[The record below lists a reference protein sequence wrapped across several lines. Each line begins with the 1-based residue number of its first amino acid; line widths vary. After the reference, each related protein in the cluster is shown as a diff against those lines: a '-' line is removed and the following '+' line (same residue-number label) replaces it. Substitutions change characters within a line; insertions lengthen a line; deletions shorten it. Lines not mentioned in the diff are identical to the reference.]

1 MRIKQLNSP
10 PPYKNFTYL
19 VACEDSDKGAIID
32 PSMDYKTII
41 NEVEKENININYIIN
56 THDHPDHTVDNEELK
71 EELGAKIVQHTAS
84 KRGDLKIGDEEELRL
99 GETKLKFFHTPGHT
113 DHDICIF
120 VENNLFTG
128 DTLFVGKVGGTS
140 DEKSAKRQFDSL
152 KKLMQLPDEVVVWP
166 GHNNGAKS
174 KSTIGEEKTN
184 NPFCLRLNNFNEFV
198 DLKDN
203 WLDFKAKHG
212 LE

>member
-19 VACEDSDKGAIID
+19 VACEDSNKGAIID

-41 NEVEKENININYIIN
+41 NEVEKENINIDYIIN

-71 EELGAKIVQHTAS
+71 EELGAKIVQHSAS
-84 KRGDLKIGDEEELRL
+84 KSGDLKIGDEEELKL
-99 GETKLKFFHTPGHT
+99 GKTKLKFFHTPGHT

-140 DEKSAKRQFDSL
+140 DEKNAKKQFDSL
-152 KKLMQLPDEVVVWP
+152 KRLMKLPDEVVVWP
-166 GHNNGAKS
+166 GHNNGVKLR
-174 KSTIGEEKTN
+174 STIGEEKSN
-184 NPFCLRLNNFNEFV
+184 NPFCLRLDDFDKFI
-198 DLKDN
+198 DLKEN

-212 LE
+212 LV